1 MRGTQTV
8 YVVLSHL
15 EVEPNNFSTEV
26 IRAFN
31 DFMDAGKFA
40 KKLKKQI
47 KPGDLN
53 EMIEIE
59 ELSVE

>member
-1 MRGTQTV
+1 MMSKV
-8 YVVLSHL
+8 FVVVSHL

-26 IRAFN
+26 IKAFA
-31 DFMDAGKFA
+31 DFMDASKFA

>member
-1 MRGTQTV
+1 MSRV
-8 YVVLSHL
+8 FVVLSHL

-26 IRAFN
+26 IKAFKYYT
-31 DFMDAGKFA
+31 DASKFA

-59 ELSVE
+59 ELDYE

>member
-1 MRGTQTV
+1 MMSKV
-8 YVVLSHL
+8 FVVVSHL

-26 IRAFN
+26 IKVFA
-31 DFMDAGKFA
+31 DFMDASKFA

>member
-1 MRGTQTV
+1 MSSV
-8 YVVLSHL
+8 FVVLSHL

-26 IRAFN
+26 IKAFN
-31 DFMDAGKFA
+31 DFVDASKFA

-59 ELSVE
+59 ELTLE

>member
-1 MRGTQTV
+1 MSKSV
-8 YVVLSHL
+8 FVVLSHL
-15 EVEPNNFSTEV
+15 EVEPNNFSSEV
-26 IRAFN
+26 IKAFN
-31 DFMDAGKFA
+31 SFVDATKFA

>member
-1 MRGTQTV
+1 MSKV
-8 YVVLSHL
+8 FVVLSHL

-26 IRAFN
+26 IKAFA
-31 DFMDAGKFA
+31 DIIDANKFA

>member
-1 MRGTQTV
+1 MSNSV
-8 YVVLSHL
+8 FVVLSHL
-15 EVEPNNFSTEV
+15 EVETNNWSTEV
-26 IRAFN
+26 IKAFN
-31 DFMDAGKFA
+31 DFVDASKFA

-59 ELSVE
+59 ELNLE

>member
-1 MRGTQTV
+1 MSKV
-8 YVVLSHL
+8 FVVLSHL

-26 IRAFN
+26 IKAFA
-31 DFMDAGKFA
+31 DIIDANKFA

-53 EMIEIE
+53 ETIEIE